1 MEAAAGVQETT
12 GIAMNDRI
20 IEFLRASPGGVSSL
34 AIAERFLKLKAP
46 VGRLAHAMVAGVL
59 KGDRRC
65 ALGDDGLWRATKV
78 VAQEV
83 RLRDMPWSAVAM
95 LSDGRRLLHVSA
107 WTVFPEPRPQFALWL
122 ADPAGLAPEEQ
133 EVLRSARDLPFDLSG
148 RDEALASA
156 AAGLAERVPLYLSMG
171 EESLLGWHCSAVGA
185 ALTDSGM
192 ALSHLFRGADV
203 ELPRPME
210 LSACCALLTGRRPLA
225 VAAADRGR
233 LVAECAAELVERLE
247 QAGVETREALE
258 ARLDREIAAFDFTG
272 KQFTAETIAALRTGP
287 GVYGFKDRTGACIYI
302 GKAANVRRRV
312 GGYFRRTEESP
323 AKLERLRADGVEL
336 TVHACGS
343 ELECLILEHRLI
355 LKHKPRLNTQTEIT
369 ERKGVYRPPDDCVV
383 LLPHAEEGRGMAV
396 WFRRGQ
402 KIQLKPFAT
411 DWSAADSLAAALQEF
426 FYTPRLQPSF
436 TDFAEQE
443 IAQRW
448 LSRRMDDLPVVPAS
462 RLASGQEILDA
473 MRGLWREVSPGG

>member
-1 MEAAAGVQETT
+1 MAAG
-12 GIAMNDRI
+12 MNDRI
-20 IEFLRASPGGVSSL
+20 IEFLRASPGGVPSL
-34 AIAERFLKLKAP
+34 AIAERFLKLKGP
-46 VGRLAHAMVAGVL
+46 VERLAHAMVAGVL

-65 ALGDDGLWRATKV
+65 VLGDDGLWRATKV
-78 VAQEV
+78 TAAET
-83 RLRDMPWSAVAM
+83 RLRDMPWSAIAM
-95 LSDGRRLLHVSA
+95 LSDGRRLLHISA
-107 WTVFPEPRPQFALWL
+107 WTVFPEPQLQFALWL

-133 EVLRSARDLPFDLSG
+133 EVLRSARDLPFDPAG

-156 AAGLAERVPLYLSMG
+156 AAGLADRVPLYLTMG

-185 ALTDSGM
+185 ALTDSGI
-192 ALSHLFRGADV
+192 ALSHLFRGAEI

-225 VAAADRGR
+225 VPAADRGR
-233 LVAECAAELVERLE
+233 LVAECAAELVTRLE

-258 ARLDREIAAFDFTG
+258 TRLDREIEAFDFTG
-272 KQFTAETIAALRTGP
+272 KQFSAGTIAALRTGP

-302 GKAANVRRRV
+302 GKATNVRRRV

-336 TVHACGS
+336 TVHPCGS

-355 LKHKPRLNTQTEIT
+355 RKHKPRLNTQTEIT
-369 ERKGVYRPPDDCVV
+369 ERKGVHRPLDDCVV
-383 LLPHAEEGRGMAV
+383 LLPHAEDGRGMAV

-402 KIQLKPFAT
+402 KIQLKPFAS
-411 DWSAADSLAAALQEF
+411 DWSGADELATELQEF
-426 FYTPRLQPSF
+426 FFASRLTPSF

-448 LSRRMDDLPVVPAS
+448 LSRHLDELPVVPAS
-462 RLASGQEILDA
+462 RLASGREILDA
-473 MRGLWREVSPGG
+473 MRVLWREASPGG